1 MEFLERAFLRAMT
14 GAMVIGC
21 IGVSAV
27 SAVEPPTAQLALSLK
42 PIQSNVVIDQ
52 PTSAELAECKVEAE
66 RIGKASGW
74 GVYGPQGQPLRKFLD
89 TNADNKIDQWSYY
102 HQGLEVYR
110 DIDTDA
116 NDRANESRWMNTG
129 GSRWGVDKNED
140 GKIDS
145 WKMIS
150 AEEVSKVAIEA
161 LISNDIDILQTVFL
175 SPADCQKLTISKSF
189 AEKIIGR
196 IGNPA
201 ARAKQL
207 MSTSKTITPNSKW
220 IRFDTSMLMPSLI
233 PAEEGKCAQDVL
245 VYENVMAIVETGG
258 SSGFVQLGE
267 FVKVGDVWKMTQF
280 PQPME
285 GDTLEMTEGG
295 ILMQPAVMAA
305 GVPAPATLD
314 PAVQSIVDEL
324 QALDKATQAAGSPTA
339 ESTRKRIALLTRLS
353 REASGES
360 QTQWQ
365 QQLIDEITAAI
376 QTGTYPGGMTQLTA
390 LEREIQSSSP
400 DSELVPYIL
409 YRRLSAEYNEKLRET
424 NMTNEQRQELQE
436 WWLKQLNDFAT
447 NYSKVPDAADA
458 MYQLAMTQEFV
469 GKTKEA
475 TSWYQKIL
483 IDHKQ
488 SVPAQR
494 AIGALRR
501 LSIVGK
507 PMNLPY
513 KTLSG
518 QSFDMRSY
526 QGRVVLVLFWSTWC
540 QPCAEDLPQLKQMY
554 QQYKASGFEVVGINL
569 DSDRSLVEPYLR
581 KEQIPWAQL
590 YAEGGLDSQPAIDYG
605 VISLP
610 TMFLVGKDGNVISNT
625 TSVEDLKAR
634 LPELLK

>member
-1 MEFLERAFLRAMT
+1 MDVLVRVVWQTLLSASILGIAM
-14 GAMVIGC
+14 APLL
-21 IGVSAV
+21 SA
-27 SAVEPPTAQLALSLK
+27 AEPPSVQLALSLK
-42 PIQSNVVIDQ
+42 PIQSSVIVDQ
-52 PTSAELAECKVEAE
+52 PTAAEQAECKVEAE
-66 RIGKASGW
+66 RQGKASGW

-116 NDRANESRWMNTG
+116 NDRANESRWLNTG
-129 GSRWGVDKNED
+129 GSRWGIDKNED

-150 AEEVSKVAIEA
+150 AEEASKVAIEA
-161 LISNDIDILQTVFL
+161 LINSDIEMLQTVFL
-175 SPADCQKLTISKSF
+175 SPADCQKLTISKTF
-189 AEKIIGR
+189 AEKIVAK
-196 IGNPA
+196 IGNPSA
-201 ARAKQL
+201 KAKQL
-207 MSTSKTITPNSKW
+207 LSTSKVITPKSTW
-220 IRFDTSMLMPSLI
+220 VRFDTSMLMPNLI
-233 PAEEGKCAQDVL
+233 PAEEGKSAQDLL
-245 VYENVMAIVETGG
+245 VYENVMAIVETNG
-258 SSGFVQLGE
+258 STGFVQLGE
-267 FVKVGDVWKMTQF
+267 FVRVGEAWKLTQF

-295 ILMQPAVMAA
+295 TLMQPAVMAA
-305 GVPAPATLD
+305 GVPAPSTLE
-314 PAVQSIVDEL
+314 PAVQKLVDEL
-324 QALDKATQAAGSPTA
+324 QALDKATQAAGSPTPD
-339 ESTRKRIALLTRLS
+339 STKKRIALLTRLS
-353 REASGES
+353 REVTGES

-365 QQLIDEITAAI
+365 QQLIDEITAGI
-376 QTGTYPGGMTQLTA
+376 QTGTYPGGMAQLNAMENELKTA
-390 LEREIQSSSP
+390 NP

-409 YRRLSAEYNEKLRET
+409 YRRLSAEYNEKLRDVS
-424 NMTNEQRQELQE
+424 MTNEQRQELQE

-447 NYSKVPDAADA
+447 SYSKVPDAADA

-475 TSWYQKIL
+475 QTWYQKIL

-488 SVPAQR
+488 AVPAQR

-501 LSIVGK
+501 LSSIGK

-513 KTLSG
+513 KTLTG
-518 QSFDMRSY
+518 QTFDMRAY

-540 QPCAEDLPQLKQMY
+540 QPCAEDLPQLKTLAAQS
-554 QQYKASGFEVVGINL
+554 KAAGFEVVGVNL
-569 DSDRSLVEPYLR
+569 DSDRALVEPYLR
-581 KEQIPWAQL
+581 KEQIPWVQL

-610 TMFLVGKDGNVISNT
+610 TMFLIGKDGNVISNA
-625 TSVEDLKAR
+625 TSIEDLKER